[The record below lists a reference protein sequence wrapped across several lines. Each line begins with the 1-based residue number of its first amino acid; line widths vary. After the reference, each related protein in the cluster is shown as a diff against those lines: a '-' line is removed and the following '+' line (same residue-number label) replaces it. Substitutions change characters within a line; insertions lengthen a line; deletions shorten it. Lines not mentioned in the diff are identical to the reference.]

1 MFDER
6 EIEADAPSVIEAV
19 DPCTLQPSRVHQRSL
34 ENRSAET
41 SSRNIVYIGPA
52 GCILLLLVLVYMS
65 PGVTRSLPIASDFT
79 ASNHK
84 RASLISPFYGKDHA
98 SSALT
103 GTHMRLSEGTT
114 LSFSHRSPASFPA
127 LELFTAHL
135 FLLTSFEILGIMFLL
150 ISDSQW
156 HVENHAPW
164 YITYQYA
171 ASIQCSL
178 NQYS

>member
-6 EIEADAPSVIEAV
+6 EIQADAPSVIEAV

-41 SSRNIVYIGPA
+41 CSRNIVYIGPA
-52 GCILLLLVLVYMS
+52 GCTNYLLVLVYMS
-65 PGVTRSLPIASDFT
+65 PGATKSLPIPYDFT

-114 LSFSHRSPASFPA
+114 SFSHRSPASFPA

-135 FLLTSFEILGIMFLL
+135 FLLTSFEFLGMLFLL
-150 ISDSQW
+150 RRD
-156 HVENHAPW
+156 
-164 YITYQYA
+164 TR
-171 ASIQCSL
+171 C
-178 NQYS
+178 